1 MDANEL
7 VPEKVLTIVAEVGQD
22 KRAEIVTGI
31 MGLLRD
37 RGLRFY
43 QAAALLD
50 YAKALLQTEKF

>member
-7 VPEKVLTIVAEVGQD
+7 VPEKVLNIVAEVGD
-22 KRAEIVTGI
+22 TNRTEILKGI
-31 MGLLRD
+31 MGLLRN

-50 YAKALLQTEKF
+50 YAKALLQAEKF

>member
-7 VPEKVLTIVAEVGQD
+7 VPEKVLNIVAEVED
-22 KRAEIVTGI
+22 TNRTEILKGI
-31 MGLLRD
+31 MGLLRN

-50 YAKALLQTEKF
+50 YAKALLQAEKF

>member
-7 VPEKVLTIVAEVGQD
+7 VPENIVKIVLEVGATDRSQIL
-22 KRAEIVTGI
+22 KGI
-31 MGLLRD
+31 MELLRN

-50 YAKALLQTEKF
+50 YAKALLQAEKF